1 MSSADWQ
8 LTGLAVFAALMF
20 ALAVWVLFLRKESPE
35 RREKRRRNHVN
46 LHGRLADGI
55 LTDVDADTL
64 YYTYSVAGVD
74 YQTSQDVQ
82 ALAAGLPAERERLI
96 GPVTL
101 KYLPR
106 YPANSIVVCESWSGL
121 RIIINKETVF
131 K

>member
-64 YYTYSVAGVD
+64 YYTYSVAGFD

>member
-55 LTDVDADTL
+55 LTDVDADTV